1 MKCDLLTDT
10 QGWLRICAAVYRA
23 SAFTCSIR
31 LINSFMEKGKK
42 ESLQGVGKDI
52 KIENAVA
59 PSSSQS
65 S

>member
-1 MKCDLLTDT
+1 
-10 QGWLRICAAVYRA
+10 
-23 SAFTCSIR
+23 
-31 LINSFMEKGKK
+31 MEKGKK

-65 S
+65 SWYLDDTRTSDTSVTKVELKFAL